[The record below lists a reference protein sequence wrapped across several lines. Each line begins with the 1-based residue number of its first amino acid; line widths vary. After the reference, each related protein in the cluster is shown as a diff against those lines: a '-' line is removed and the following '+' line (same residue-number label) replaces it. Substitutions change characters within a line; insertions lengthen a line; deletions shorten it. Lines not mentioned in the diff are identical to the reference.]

1 MRDPL
6 VERCRAIIRDGSK
19 SFAVAARLFDPSTRE
34 AAYLLYAWCRHC
46 DDAIDGET
54 LGFRDVASPADKVVQ
69 RDRLERLRA
78 ATHAALEGGAVPDP
92 VFEALRRVVQ
102 EHAIP
107 HVYPLELLEGFA
119 MDVEGRRYE
128 TLHDVFAY
136 CYHVAGVVGLMMSHV
151 MGVREEAARRR
162 AADLGIALQLTNIA
176 RDVVEDAR
184 VGRVYL
190 PLSWLRHSGIPPEEL
205 ADPRHR
211 EALAGVVGCLLGEA
225 ELYYASADLGVERLP
240 FRSAWAVAVARG
252 VYKEIGSLVL
262 ARARRAWDERCSVS
276 PARKAL
282 WLGRGLGTAVV
293 AVTLGR
299 RRRHP
304 PRRGLWTRGAS
315 LDETAF

>member
-6 VERCRAIIRDGSK
+6 VERCRAMIQDGSK
-19 SFAVAARLFDPSTRE
+19 SFAAAARLFDPATRD
-34 AAYLLYAWCRHC
+34 AAYLLYAWCRYC

-54 LGFRDVASPADKVVQ
+54 LGFREAGSLADKAVQ

-78 ATHAALEGGAVPDP
+78 ATHRALEGEEAVDP
-92 VFEALRRVVQ
+92 VFEALRRVVRQ
-102 EHAIP
+102 HVIP
-107 HVYPLELLEGFA
+107 HIYPLELLEGFA

-136 CYHVAGVVGLMMSHV
+136 CYHVAGVVGLMMSHI
-151 MGVREEAARRR
+151 MGVQEEAARRR

-190 PLSWLRHSGIPPEEL
+190 PLSWLRQSGIAPEEL
-205 ADPRHR
+205 ALPRNR
-211 EALAGVVGCLLGEA
+211 EALAGIVGCLLAEA
-225 ELYYASADLGVERLP
+225 ELYYASADLGVERLR
-240 FRSAWAVAVARG
+240 FRSAWSVAVARG
-252 VYKEIGSLVL
+252 VYKDIGSLVL
-262 ARARRAWDERCSVS
+262 ARGPRAWDARCAVS
-276 PARKAL
+276 PARKAF
-282 WLGRGLGTAVV
+282 WIARGLGTAVV
-293 AVTLGR
+293 AVTFGR

-304 PRRGLWTRGAS
+304 PRRGLWSRGAS

>member
-1 MRDPL
+1 VRDPL
-6 VERCRAIIRDGSK
+6 VERCQEIIRRGSK
-19 SFAVAARLFDPSTRE
+19 SFAVAARLFDPRTRA
-34 AAYLLYAWCRHC
+34 AAYLLYAWCRYC

-54 LGFRDVASPADKVVQ
+54 LGFRDASPREGREAQ
-69 RDRLERLRA
+69 LARLEQLRA
-78 ATHAALEGGAVPDP
+78 ATHAALEGRETGDP
-92 VFEALRRVVQ
+92 VFAALRRVVQ
-102 EHAIP
+102 EHSIP

-128 TLHDVFAY
+128 TLHDVFSY

-151 MGVREEAARRR
+151 MGVRDEAMHRR

-176 RDVVEDAR
+176 RDVLEDAS

-190 PLSWLRHSGIPPEEL
+190 PLSWLRISGVEPDEL

-211 EALAGVVGCLLGEA
+211 DALASCAACLLGEA
-225 ELYYASADLGVERLP
+225 ELYYASADLGIERLP

-262 ARARRAWDERCSVS
+262 ARGRDAWESRCVVS
-276 PARKAL
+276 SPRKSY
-282 WLGRGLGTAVV
+282 WLARGLGTAIA

-299 RRRHP
+299 RRHHP
-304 PRRGLWTRGAS
+304 PRRGLWTRGKS